1 MDVDAGA
8 TAEQIAEYKD
18 AREAGITSTFFL
30 VDGVHLNATGYTL
43 IARQIF
49 YRMASLG
56 FFDEFVEE
64 ITAPLK

>member
-1 MDVDAGA
+1 MQSSLRPTWIIGLAA
-8 TAEQIAEYKD
+8 RAEV
-18 AREAGITSTFFL
+18 TFFDEPYL
-30 VDGVHLNATGYTL
+30 GLDAV
-43 IARQIF
+43 ARQIF